1 MNRELPDDSV
11 AHLKSRICELE
22 RENAALRTRLE
33 EYNLVYRPSAEALPA
48 RYADQAGRRRA
59 LQVAEA
65 GEILQRT
72 LDGLAARDRRLTLL
86 EQHNRLAREVHD
98 TLAQG
103 LTGIIVQ
110 LQAAQ
115 HYCTTDPTER
125 AGHVEQARRLAREC
139 LEQAR
144 QSVRSL
150 RPS

>member
-11 AHLKSRICELE
+11 THLKSRICELE

-48 RYADQAGRRRA
+48 RYGRGRA
-59 LQVAEA
+59 VQVAEA
-65 GEILQRT
+65 GEILRRT

-115 HYCTTDPTER
+115 HHCTTDPTER
-125 AGHVEQARRLAREC
+125 AGHVERARHLAREC
-139 LEQAR
+139 LAQAR